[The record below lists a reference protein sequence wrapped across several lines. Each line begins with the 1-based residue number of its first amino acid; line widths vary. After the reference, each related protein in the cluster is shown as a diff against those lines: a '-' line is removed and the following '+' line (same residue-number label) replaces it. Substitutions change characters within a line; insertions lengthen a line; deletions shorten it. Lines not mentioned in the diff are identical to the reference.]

1 MHGMAAPPDEA
12 DGSATVATTP
22 VTTPSRES
30 EGEVTLA
37 REPLREWD
45 AHVYHQV
52 SHPQF
57 DWGVVVLDRLPL
69 EGHELVLDVGCGT
82 GRLTEKLLER
92 LPRGRVVAI
101 DQSASMV
108 TRARAHLHP
117 RFAEQVRFVQAD
129 AAALPMAGCADVVF
143 STATFHWVLDHPRLF
158 GSVYRALAPGGRLVA
173 QCGGGANV
181 ERLRRRATALSRDA
195 AFAPFL
201 GGFQEEWEFADT
213 ATAERRLR
221 EAGFTDVET
230 SLVPSPVRL
239 PDAEAFTAFVATA
252 ICRSHLACLP
262 DDERRDAFMRRLA
275 ELAAVDDVP
284 YELDYWRLNLAAR
297 KP

>member
-1 MHGMAAPPDEA
+1 MSSSGVRGIVQAMHEWNAA
-12 DGSATVATTP
+12 T
-22 VTTPSRES
+22 
-30 EGEVTLA
+30 
-37 REPLREWD
+37 
-45 AHVYHQV
+45 YHRVSDPQV
-52 SHPQF
+52 E
-57 DWGVVVLDRLPL
+57 WGVAVLARLPL
-69 EGHELVLDVGCGT
+69 EGDELVADVGCGT
-82 GRLTEKLLER
+82 GRLTEKLLHR
-92 LPRGRVVAI
+92 LPRGRVIAL
-101 DQSASMV
+101 DLSGNMV
-108 TRARAHLHP
+108 HAAREHLAGTFGS
-117 RFAEQVRFVQAD
+117 RVEFVQAD
-129 AAALPMAGCADVVF
+129 ASALPLAGTADAIF